1 MGHVDVAGVRFELP
15 DGRVLLDDVSFR
27 VGEGAKVALVGANG
41 AGKTTL
47 LRIVTGE
54 LAPHAGAV
62 GRGGGLGVMRQMV
75 GAGLETGGEEPTVA
89 DLLRSVA
96 PARVRTAAV
105 EVDAC
110 ELALMETDDEPT
122 QLRYATALSDYADA
136 GGYDVE
142 VTWDV
147 CTVRSLGVP
156 YERARYRELRT
167 LSGGEQ
173 KRLVLE
179 YLLAGPD
186 EVLLLDEPDNFLD
199 VPGKTWLEQRIRD
212 SDKTILFISHD
223 RELLAN
229 TATRVVTVE
238 LGASGAG
245 NRVWTH
251 PGGFASYHEARRDRF
266 ARFEEQRRRWDEEH
280 AKLKALVLR
289 YRIKSEYNDGLAS
302 QYRAAQTRLRRFE
315 EAGPPT
321 EQPREQQVT
330 MRLSGGRT
338 GKRAVICERLEL
350 QGLMRPFDL
359 EVWYGE
365 RVAVLGSNGSGKSH
379 FLRLLAAGGSDPDV
393 EHRPVEDAPVE
404 PVRHTGTAR
413 LGARV
418 RPGWF
423 VQTHEHPELRGRTL
437 LEVLHRGDAGADGR
451 GRSGMGREQAAR
463 VLDRY
468 ELAVA
473 GEQRFESLSGGQ
485 QARFQILL
493 LELSGATLL
502 LLDEPTDNLD
512 VQSAE
517 ALEDGL
523 AAFAGTVLAVTH
535 DRWFA
540 RGFDRF
546 LVYGADGEV
555 YESDG
560 PVWDE
565 ATVVRAR

>member
-1 MGHVDVAGVRFELP
+1 MGHVDVAGVRYELP

-47 LRIVTGE
+47 LRIITGD
-54 LAPHAGAV
+54 LSPHAGAV
-62 GRGGGLGVMRQMV
+62 TRSGGLGVMRQAV
-75 GAGLETGGEEPTVA
+75 GAALGDDPTVK
-89 DLLRSVA
+89 DLLLSVS
-96 PARVRTAAV
+96 PPRVRAAAA
-105 EVDAC
+105 EVDRC
-110 ELALMETDDEPT
+110 ELALMETDDEKS
-122 QLRYATALSDYADA
+122 QMAYAHALSEFTDA
-136 GGYDVE
+136 GGYDIE

-147 CTVRSLGVP
+147 CTMAALALSYDRAKYRTLG
-156 YERARYRELRT
+156 T

-179 YLLAGPD
+179 FLLRGPD
-186 EVLLLDEPDNFLD
+186 EVLLLDEPDNYLD
-199 VPGKTWLEQRIRD
+199 VPGKIWLEGRVRE
-212 SDKTILFISHD
+212 SDKTILMISHD
-223 RELLAN
+223 RELLDN

-238 LGASGAG
+238 LGHAG
-245 NRVWTH
+245 NTVWTH
-251 PGGFASYHEARRDRF
+251 PGGFSSYHQARRDRF
-266 ARFEEQRRRWDEEH
+266 LRFEELRKRWDEEH
-280 AKLKALVLR
+280 AKLKQLVLH
-289 YRIKSEYNDGLAS
+289 YKIKSEYNDGMAS
-302 QYRAAQTRLRRFE
+302 QYRAAQTRLRKFE

-330 MRLSGGRT
+330 MRLQGGRT
-338 GKRAVICERLEL
+338 GKRAVVCEGLEL
-350 QGLMRPFDL
+350 TGLMRPFDL

-393 EHRPVEDAPVE
+393 EHRPVGDVEIKPV
-404 PVRHTGTAR
+404 PHVGKAK

-423 VQTHEHPELRGRTL
+423 VQTHEHPELMGRTL
-437 LEVLHRGDAGADGR
+437 LEILHRGDGSPN

-468 ELAVA
+468 ELAHA

-517 ALEDGL
+517 ALEEGL
-523 AAFAGTVLAVTH
+523 EAFDGTVLAVTH

-565 ATVVRAR
+565 GRVQRAR